1 MNLYQLIVDLIG
13 PLPTEFSFVY
23 IILTL
28 VLAMLILSFLF
39 SVFYIP
45 LNLVKGKW
53 YVTCNKIYVWAN
65 R

>member
-1 MNLYQLIVDLIG
+1 MNLYQLIVDLVG

-45 LNLVKGKW
+45 LNLVKGK
-53 YVTCNKIYVWAN
+53 
-65 R
+65 